1 MITPLVID
9 QLYVAPA
16 VVVTL
21 APTLA
26 ALPQTVDGAVT
37 VATGGVQL
45 EVNELALVAT
55 PPVVVTEIGPVVAPA
70 GTTAVICVAL
80 LIVNEAAGVPLNDT
94 PLVPM
99 KLVPVMVTLV
109 PAPPLDGVK
118 PVMVGA
124 LVVKHFPAEATL

>member
-1 MITPLVID
+1 MVAVGAALIGTLALELLEQPLVETTVMESD
-9 QLYVAPA
+9 TVPE
-16 VVVTL
+16 
-21 APTLA
+21 A
-26 ALPQTVDGAVT
+26 A
-37 VATGGVQL
+37 GVKVMAFVPL
-45 EVNELALVAT
+45 
-55 PPVVVTEIGPVVAPA
+55 PPVVVTEVGPVVAPA
-70 GTTAVICVAL
+70 GTTAVIWVAL